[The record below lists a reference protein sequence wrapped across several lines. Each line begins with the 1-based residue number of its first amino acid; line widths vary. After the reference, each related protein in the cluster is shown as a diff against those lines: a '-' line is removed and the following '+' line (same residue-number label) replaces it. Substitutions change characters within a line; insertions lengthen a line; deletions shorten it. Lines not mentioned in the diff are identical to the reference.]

1 MKKPFL
7 PNSDPFIKMPYVKW
21 KSPFYWHF
29 YGFKVSGWTLLRT
42 LNLIILTKR
51 QFSIKTKDAKNLNR
65 LYPLKEVL
73 YCLTSVK
80 KTKFICFFY
89 KIEGSASSALR
100 QNRTAKIAPNGKL
113 KQVQLSCLEWHSWT
127 SFFMSKGHIFK
138 TELHLLKAKQQIF
151 FLPYCEGLQLAL
163 AD

>member
-7 PNSDPFIKMPYVKW
+7 PNSDPFTKMPYVEW

-73 YCLTSVK
+73 YFVTSVK
-80 KTKFICFFY
+80 NEVHLFFTKL
-89 KIEGSASSALR
+89 KGLHR
-100 QNRTAKIAPNGKL
+100 LQGTAKIAPNGKL
-113 KQVQLSCLEWHSWT
+113 KQVQLSCLEWPSWT

-138 TELHLLKAKQQIF
+138 TKLHLL
-151 FLPYCEGLQLAL
+151 
-163 AD
+163 